1 MCSPSFGITYHGRL
15 SLRVVNYKAQ
25 MHGDKAQNQN
35 QERTMHYFLRQFIIY
50 PRQKTPNVNIIY
62 MGAKIIHQTLFT
74 RALNSI
80 VLQSLRRSSCEI
92 M

>member
-15 SLRVVNYKAQ
+15 SPRVVNYKAQ
-25 MHGDKAQNQN
+25 MHGDKAQNPN
-35 QERTMHYFLRQFIIY
+35 QERTMHYFLRQLIIY
-50 PRQKTPNVNIIY
+50 PRQKTPNFNIIY

-80 VLQSLRRSSCEI
+80 VLQSLRRSSCKI